1 MREWPVPRWT
11 GRRPLPIRLLRRLF
25 PRRQPKIV
33 NGKIRRR
40 ARRYIPPEMELEP
53 FFITLRDRGI
63 RYVLLRWADDFP
75 HVKPDGDIDLLI
87 HDDDVD
93 LISDLFVSDVRGVA
107 CDLFSVSGLVGT
119 SYRGIPYLPPEK
131 AGGVLARAGTFRDL
145 ILIPSPEDQ
154 FFSLAYHAV
163 YQKGLRSGLPTS
175 EPGLQPDPEPRHDY
189 AGDLARRAAD
199 LRISVPITME
209 SVDEYLAGHGWRP
222 SQQMLASLAQR
233 NPWVAAR
240 FNH

>member
-1 MREWPVPRWT
+1 
-11 GRRPLPIRLLRRLF
+11 
-25 PRRQPKIV
+25 
-33 NGKIRRR
+33 
-40 ARRYIPPEMELEP
+40 LEH
-53 FFITLRDRGI
+53 FFITLRDRGV

-75 HVKPDGDIDLLI
+75 NVKPDGDIDILI

-93 LISDLFVSDVRGVA
+93 SVSDLFVGQVRGTA
-107 CDLFSVSGLVGT
+107 CDLFSVSGLIGT
-119 SYRGIPYLPPEK
+119 AYRGIPYLPPEK

-175 EPGLQPDPEPRHDY
+175 QAGLTPDPAPRHDY
-189 AGDLARRAAD
+189 AGDLAKLAAE
-199 LRISVPITME
+199 LRIDVRMAME
-209 SVDEYLAGHGWRP
+209 SLDEYLASYGWRP
-222 SQQMLASLAQR
+222 SPQMLASLAKR

-240 FNH
+240 FRY